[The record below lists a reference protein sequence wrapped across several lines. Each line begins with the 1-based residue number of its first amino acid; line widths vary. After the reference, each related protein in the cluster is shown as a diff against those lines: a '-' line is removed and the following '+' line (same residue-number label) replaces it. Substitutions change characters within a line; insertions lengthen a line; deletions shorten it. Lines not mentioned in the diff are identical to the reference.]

1 MAKDKWDVV
10 FGTKVSEPIPAKD
23 AFNADG
29 NVIEVGKDQL
39 EKQFRIGFDV
49 LVDFYFSFVIDN
61 ADIHFSSVQVD
72 AAVVIVLLVVEFHGL
87 ASFG

>member
-10 FGTKVSEPIPAKD
+10 FGTKVSEPVPAKD

-39 EKQFRIGFDV
+39 EKRFRIGFD
-49 LVDFYFSFVIDN
+49 LLMNLNFAPL
-61 ADIHFSSVQVD
+61 ADDTDVHFS
-72 AAVVIVLLVVEFHGL
+72 GM
-87 ASFG
+87 